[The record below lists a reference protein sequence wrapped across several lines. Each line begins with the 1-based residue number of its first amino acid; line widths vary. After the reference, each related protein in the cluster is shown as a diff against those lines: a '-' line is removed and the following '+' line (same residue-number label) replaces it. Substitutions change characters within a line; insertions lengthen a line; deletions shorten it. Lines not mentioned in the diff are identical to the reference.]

1 MAHEPPAPA
10 GRRVAEE
17 ERRAAGSGASLDD
30 VARLAGVSAS
40 TASRALNNHPQVAAA
55 TRERVLTAAA
65 GLDYV
70 VSPEASRLA
79 GGTSRARVAVVV
91 PHLSRWF
98 FGRLLEGL
106 EAGLREGG
114 DTAVDVLLFLVGDV
128 AGRRAFFE
136 RLPARRRVDAAVVV
150 GFEVDEAERARLELL
165 GVHIVSAGGPRE
177 PFPSVTVDDHR
188 AGRQAVDHLVHLG
201 HRRIGLLASQDPD
214 DRGPD
219 LRTAAYRDALA
230 DAGLDVDDELVVRV
244 PFGGPGGADG
254 MGRLLGLRHPP
265 TAVFASADEIAA
277 GAVRTLRRAGLR
289 VGGEVSVV
297 GVDDHPVAEMLDL
310 TTVAQPVHEQGVV
323 AGRMVRALLEPGG
336 PVPVVS
342 QVLPTHLVL
351 RGTTGPPP

>member
-1 MAHEPPAPA
+1 MVHDPTASPV
-10 GRRVAEE
+10 RRAVEE
-17 ERRAAGSGASLDD
+17 ERRRAGSGASLDD

-55 TRERVLTAAA
+55 TRERVLSAAA

-70 VSPEASRLA
+70 VSPDASRLA
-79 GGTSRARVAVVV
+79 GGTSRTRVAVVV

-106 EAGLREGG
+106 EAGLHEADGAG
-114 DTAVDVLLFLVGDV
+114 VDVLLFLVGDV

-136 RLPARRRVDAAVVV
+136 QLPARRRVDAAVVV

-201 HRRIGLLASQDPD
+201 HRRIALLASQDPA

-219 LRTAAYRDALA
+219 LRAAAYRDALA
-230 DAGLDVDDELVVRV
+230 DAGLDLDEDLVVRV
-244 PFGGPGGADG
+244 PFGAPGGADG

-289 VGGEVSVV
+289 VGGEVSVI
-297 GVDDHPVAEMLDL
+297 GIDDHPVAETLDL
-310 TTVAQPVHEQGVV
+310 TTVAQPVHEQGLV
-323 AGRMVRALLEPGG
+323 AGRMVRALLGADRPEP
-336 PVPVVS
+336 VTS

-351 RGTTGPPP
+351 RSTTGPPP

>member
-1 MAHEPPAPA
+1 MVHDPEVPA
-10 GRRVAEE
+10 GHRVVDEGRRT
-17 ERRAAGSGASLDD
+17 GPGASLED

-70 VSPEASRLA
+70 VSPDASRLA
-79 GGTSRARVAVVV
+79 GGISRTRVAVVV

-106 EAGLREGG
+106 EAGLHEAGG
-114 DTAVDVLLFLVGDV
+114 AGVDVLLFLVGDV

-136 RLPARRRVDAAVVV
+136 HLPARRRVDAAVVV

-201 HRRIGLLASQDPD
+201 HRRIALLASEDPA

-219 LRTAAYRDALA
+219 LRSAAYRDALA
-230 DAGLDVDDELVVRV
+230 DAGLELDEDLVVRV
-244 PFGGPGGADG
+244 PFGASGGADG
-254 MGRLLGLRHPP
+254 MGRLLGLRRPP

-277 GAVRTLRRAGLR
+277 GAMRTLRRAGLR
-289 VGGEVSVV
+289 VGGDVSVI
-297 GVDDHPVAEMLDL
+297 GIDDHPIAETLDL

-323 AGRMVRALLEPGG
+323 AGRMVRALLGSGPPEP
-336 PVPVVS
+336 VAS
-342 QVLPTHLVL
+342 RVLPTHLVL
-351 RGTTGPPP
+351 RSTTGPPP

>member
-1 MAHEPPAPA
+1 VVHDPRSSSA
-10 GRRVAEE
+10 RRVEDF
-17 ERRAAGSGASLDD
+17 RGAGSGASLDD

-106 EAGLREGG
+106 EAGLHEGAG
-114 DTAVDVLLFLVGDV
+114 PGVDVLLFLVGDV

-136 RLPARRRVDAAVVV
+136 QLPARRRVDAAVVV

-188 AGRQAVDHLVHLG
+188 AARQAVDHLVHLG
-201 HRRIGLLASQDPD
+201 HRRIALLASEDPA

-219 LRTAAYRDALA
+219 LRSTGYRDALA
-230 DAGLDVDDELVVRV
+230 DAGPEPDDDLVVRV
-244 PFGGPGGADG
+244 PFGGPGGAEG
-254 MGRLLGLRHPP
+254 MGRLLGLRRPP
-265 TAVFASADEIAA
+265 TAVFATADEIAG
-277 GAVRTLRRAGLR
+277 GAMRTLRRAGLR
-289 VGGEVSVV
+289 VGADVSVV
-297 GVDDHPVAEMLDL
+297 GIDDHPVAEMLDL
-310 TTVAQPVHEQGVV
+310 TTVAQPVHEQGLV
-323 AGRMVRALLEPGG
+323 AGRMVRALLAGDAAG
-336 PVPVVS
+336 AAAS
-342 QVLPTHLVL
+342 QVLPTHLIL
-351 RGTTGPPP
+351 RSTTGPPP